1 MGGWWVEV
9 VCGERMEEGGKGVER
24 GVEGER
30 MWGTDHQKFLSSEK
44 ASEQKLP
51 V

>member
-9 VCGERMEEGGKGVER
+9 VCGERMEGGERAEG